1 MRPTGAPGLG
11 WAELRLLRVRAR
23 TLKVEPPVPLARLGE
38 LLEDGAAFP
47 HLFGP
52 RVPPGLARSLLEAPI
67 TRETAALL
75 DHFLEGR
82 SIPSG
87 PPTGGQ
93 GPLSPPSGRA

>member
-1 MRPTGAPGLG
+1 MRPTGGPGAWMGGAPSPKGEG
-11 WAELRLLRVRAR
+11 AD
-23 TLKVEPPVPLARLGE
+23 VEGGAPVPLARLGE